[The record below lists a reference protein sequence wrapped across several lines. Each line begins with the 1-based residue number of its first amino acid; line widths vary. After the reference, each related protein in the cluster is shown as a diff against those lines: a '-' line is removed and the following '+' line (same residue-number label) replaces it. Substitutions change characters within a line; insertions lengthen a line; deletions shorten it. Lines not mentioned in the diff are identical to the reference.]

1 MRGFL
6 NRLGRP
12 VALVTILVVPFSSTY
27 RSPTAELENN
37 LELRT
42 WLDHQVFF
50 ESEPIHAVFQL
61 VNEGPDTVW
70 VEPFGLVLLTLK
82 ADITTAD
89 GVTVPR
95 SLYVADYVAGPGWRG
110 VSVRPGE
117 SLYDFMVLQH
127 HWGWSEPALRD
138 LYSSHH
144 MTTGAY
150 VLRARF
156 DVNLRS
162 SHARRP
168 AFVEAEKVRFV
179 IRPRTGGEDSL
190 FTNVQ
195 RLARMPWDSLER
207 PNFLAA
213 LLQYAGERVAQDVQD
228 PFLPLLLSQMVGT
241 ARAVGYPP
249 DSVTIDSL
257 NALRLVVGQNR
268 RFEPAGVIA
277 VAPIRYERPAITSE
291 RSSSARGVVGWG
303 CPTSDLTGP
312 LAKVTGR
319 ASEGL

>member
-1 MRGFL
+1 M
-6 NRLGRP
+6 
-12 VALVTILVVPFSSTY
+12 ALVAILSVPFLTTC
-27 RSPTAELENN
+27 RSPTAEFARH
-37 LELRT
+37 LELRV

-50 ESEPIHAVFQL
+50 QDEPIHAVFQL
-61 VNEGPDTVW
+61 VNQGLDTAW
-70 VEPFGLVLLTLK
+70 VEPFGLVYLTLE

-89 GVTVPR
+89 GAMVPR
-95 SLYVADYVAGPGWRG
+95 SLYVADYATGPGWRG
-110 VSVRPGE
+110 VSVPPGE
-117 SLYDFMVLQH
+117 SLYDFMVLQQ

-138 LYSSHH
+138 LYASHH
-144 MTTGAY
+144 LATGDY

-156 DVNLRS
+156 DVDPPSAR
-162 SHARRP
+162 ARRP
-168 AFVEAEKVRFV
+168 AFEADEVRFV

-190 FTNVQ
+190 FANVQ

-207 PNFLAA
+207 PMFLAA
-213 LLQYAGERVAQDVQD
+213 LLQYAAERVARDVQD

-277 VAPIRYERPAITSE
+277 VAPIRYERPAFMSE
-291 RSSSARGVVGWG
+291 VARLLGESLAGDVV
-303 CPTSDLTGP
+303 
-312 LAKVTGR
+312 R
-319 ASEGL
+319 AISRGH